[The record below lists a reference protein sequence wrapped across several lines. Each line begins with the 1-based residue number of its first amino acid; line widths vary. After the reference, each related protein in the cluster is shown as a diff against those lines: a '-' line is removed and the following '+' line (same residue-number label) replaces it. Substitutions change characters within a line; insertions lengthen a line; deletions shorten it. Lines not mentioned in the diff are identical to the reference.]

1 MTIGYVIVFGVCMF
15 LLGMI
20 CGGKLAYYDI
30 KIQKQKNDETVKD
43 MKDRFMSGFK
53 VKKK

>member
-1 MTIGYVIVFGVCMF
+1 MF

-30 KIQKQKNDETVKD
+30 KIQKQKNDDTVKD
-43 MKDRFMSGFK
+43 MKDRFIAQMGRNCPIEDTTSLE
-53 VKKK
+53 